1 MKFDCRV
8 GLPKSVVLSVAAAA
22 LLAVGFPAAQAQE
35 QKASSSADAVPAG
48 DVAHG
53 KAMFMRDGCYHCH
66 GFGAAGTG
74 AAPALLAN
82 PIPIE
87 VFIAYVRHPARTM
100 PPFTEKVIS
109 DKDLT
114 DIFAFIHSLPK
125 PRDAKSI
132 PMLNE

>member
-1 MKFDCRV
+1 MKFNFLTRFWKGAV
-8 GLPKSVVLSVAAAA
+8 F
-22 LLAVGFPAAQAQE
+22 AVGVIAFLTMGFPSAQAQE
-35 QKASSSADAVPAG
+35 KGSSSSDAAPAG
-48 DVAHG
+48 DAVHG

-87 VFIAYVRHPARTM
+87 SFIAYVRHPARSM

-125 PRDAKSI
+125 PPDAKSI
-132 PMLNE
+132 PMLNQ